1 MVREWMLLCS
11 DKDLFQKPMWRK
23 ICLSLRLLCS
33 RSYAHLNS
41 TLVLKFCCGQSTKQ
55 DVSRRI
61 PFLVLVRVPATMR
74 GWPQGRPGFWEFG
87 LRRGRM
93 LLALCP
99 DPPQPCPPLL
109 FLLMGW
115 AWGGRGMLR
124 LEAGSQFLEEGLNLE
139 WQWCKGH
146 IITTRPLG
154 AGG

>member
-87 LRRGRM
+87 LRRGGCCW
-93 LLALCP
+93 LCALI
-99 DPPQPCPPLL
+99 PPALSTPPLPVDGVG
-109 FLLMGW
+109 MGW
-115 AWGGRGMLR
+115 PRYAEAWSRISVPWRGIEPGM
-124 LEAGSQFLEEGLNLE
+124 AVVQGPHHN
-139 WQWCKGH
+139 H
-146 IITTRPLG
+146 
-154 AGG
+154 

>member
-11 DKDLFQKPMWRK
+11 DKDLFQKPVWRK

-41 TLVLKFCCGQSTKQ
+41 TLVLKLCCGQSTKQ

-99 DPPQPCPPLL
+99 DPPSPVHPSSSC
-109 FLLMGW
+109 W
-115 AWGGRGMLR
+115 WGGHGVAEVCWGLKQDLSSLKRDWTWN
-124 LEAGSQFLEEGLNLE
+124 GSGVRA
-139 WQWCKGH
+139 
-146 IITTRPLG
+146 TS
-154 AGG
+154 